1 MRAKDIASST
11 ARTKPYDSVEDLAR
25 RAALNGATMRALADA
40 DAFRSLQSDRRDAL
54 WAVRR
59 LPDAKPLPLFA
70 AADARELA
78 KEQDPLL
85 PSMSLGEHVAADY
98 QTLRLSLKAHPMAV
112 LRPIFTRERIIP
124 CAEVS
129 ALTDGAFA
137 RAAGVVLVRQR
148 PGTGQRH
155 FRHARRRNRRP
166 QYRHLGAA
174 LRALPPRDDGVTTH
188 AGGRKG
194 AEEPRK
200 CRASDGAAHYRP
212 QPGPH

>member
-1 MRAKDIASST
+1 MTASKISRGGRRST
-11 ARTKPYDSVEDLAR
+11 ARRCAR
-25 RAALNGATMRALADA
+25 SPTPTLSAPCEATAATRSGPCGVCRTRNPC
-40 DAFRSLQSDRRDAL
+40 RSLPPPTRANSPR
-54 WAVRR
+54 
-59 LPDAKPLPLFA
+59 K
-70 AADARELA
+70 
-78 KEQDPLL
+78 QDPLL

-112 LRPIFTRERIIP
+112 LRPIFTRERIMT

-137 RAAGVVLVRQR
+137 RARRASCWCASG
-148 PGTGQRH
+148 PEGQRH
-155 FRHARRRNRRP
+155 FRHARRRNRHP

-212 QPGPH
+212 QPRAQ